1 MATDNVVAIDAFLS
15 DTPHVSTSQA
25 DDCILSSMSRIS
37 IPAQT
42 KVKGIDRSSVAI
54 VTIICAVECISDVT
68 GQKFSPWI

>member
-25 DDCILSSMSRIS
+25 DCILSSMSRIS

-54 VTIICAVECISDVT
+54 VAIICAVE
-68 GQKFSPWI
+68 W